1 MNINELKK
9 IRKQIDSINKLH
21 HSKLFLI
28 IKKYNMQYSENKNG
42 IFINMNN
49 LSDKCINDIKE
60 YLIYIE
66 KQEKTFTNMEEKK
79 NKFKKVFFENTV
91 ENTVKNTVE
100 NTVKNTVE
108 NTVENNI
115 KKKKHKKGEKEL
127 LQII

>member
-66 KQEKTFTNMEEKK
+66 KQEKTFTDMEEKK
-79 NKFKKVFFENTV
+79 NKFKKVFFE
-91 ENTVKNTVE
+91 NTVE